1 MATEPPDLTG
11 KVVIVTGASRGIGKG
26 LAIGFAKLGASVA
39 CAARSTAD
47 TPGDIPGTINDTLR
61 AIEAAGGKAI
71 AIRCDIGDEDDIHHL
86 VDATVAEFGRLD
98 VLMNNAMSPTQA
110 LLADSNVGEWDESM
124 RVNVRSL
131 YVFTQAVTPH
141 MVAVGGGSIINM
153 SSHGAAHET
162 TPFMPAGYLIYSVA
176 KAALERFT
184 SAAAPELAPLGI
196 SINALRPGAVKT
208 EMTEIEFGPDADWS
222 GWATPSSV
230 VPPVAALAAH
240 AGGTFTGQI
249 LDVAGYG
256 RSWS

>member
-1 MATEPPDLTG
+1 M
-11 KVVIVTGASRGIGKG
+11 IVTGASRGIGKG
-26 LAIGFAKLGASVA
+26 LAIGLAELGAAVV
-39 CAARSTAD
+39 CAARSEVA
-47 TPGDIPGTINDTLR
+47 TPGGLPGTIHDTVR
-61 AIEAAGGKAI
+61 EIEAAGGSAM
-71 AIRCDIGDEDDIHHL
+71 AVRCDIGKERDIQHL
-86 VDATVAEFGRLD
+86 VDYTVERFGRLD
-98 VLMNNAMSPTQA
+98 ALVNNAMAPTQV
-110 LLADSNVGEWDESM
+110 LLAESTVDEWDQSM

-131 YVFTQAVTPH
+131 YVLTRAVTPH
-141 MVAVGGGSIINM
+141 MVAGGGGSIINI

-240 AGGTFTGQI
+240 AGGAFTGQI

-256 RSWS
+256 RTWS